1 MFEHVSVSMWLIVLL
16 NQLSIKDLVSRDP
29 TNGLILGNNFLHRQG
44 LFLKGARRVV
54 WLWVAAP
61 SNYSNI

>member
-16 NQLSIKDLVSRDP
+16 NQLSIKDLVSRDL

-44 LFLKGARRVV
+44 LF
-54 WLWVAAP
+54 
-61 SNYSNI
+61 

>member
-16 NQLSIKDLVSRDP
+16 NQLSIKDLVSHDP

-44 LFLKGARRVV
+44 LFLKGARR
-54 WLWVAAP
+54 LFGYMLSRP
-61 SNYSNI
+61 LKLF